1 MIEVLLQADRLL
13 TLGMLDQ
20 AERLYEQVAQADPR
34 NAIAVVG
41 LARVAVERGR
51 DEQAYVLA
59 RRALDVDPE
68 NVAAFRL
75 AARLEEM
82 LAGRGRPLP
91 EVPGPAT
98 VASLVPSPDPA
109 PPPPTPGRDT
119 RTTPPPAAP
128 ATHAPAPATPASPPA
143 PPTPAPTRRR
153 SKPGLLGRLFGR
165 RRR

>member
-1 MIEVLLQADRLL
+1 MIELLLQADRLV

-20 AERLYEQVAQADPR
+20 AEQLYTQVVGADPR

-41 LARVAVERGR
+41 LARVAVERGN
-51 DEQAYVLA
+51 DEEAYVLA
-59 RRALDVDPE
+59 RRALDIDPE

-98 VASLVPSPDPA
+98 VASLVPSPDPTPPPPIPGRDTPRPTPPPA
-109 PPPPTPGRDT
+109 QPPATPRPAPPPTPPT
-119 RTTPPPAAP
+119 
-128 ATHAPAPATPASPPA
+128 
-143 PPTPAPTRRR
+143 PTPARRR

-165 RRR
+165 RPR

>member
-13 TLGMLDQ
+13 TVGMLDR
-20 AERLYEQVAQADPR
+20 AEQLYTQVVDADPR

-41 LARVAVERGR
+41 LARVAVERGD

-59 RRALDVDPE
+59 RRALDIDPE

-109 PPPPTPGRDT
+109 PPPPIPGRDG
-119 RTTPPPAAP
+119 TTPPIAQGPTSTRPAQP
-128 ATHAPAPATPASPPA
+128 RPR
-143 PPTPAPTRRR
+143 TR
-153 SKPGLLGRLFGR
+153 SGLLGRLFGR

>member
-1 MIEVLLQADRLL
+1 MIEILLQADRLL
-13 TLGMLDQ
+13 MLGLLDQ
-20 AERLYEQVAQADPR
+20 AERLYTQVTQADPR

-41 LARVAVERGR
+41 LARVAVERGN

-59 RRALDVDPE
+59 RRALDIDPE

-82 LAGRGRPLP
+82 LVGRGRSLP

-109 PPPPTPGRDT
+109 PPPPIAGRDT
-119 RTTPPPAAP
+119 RTTPPAQAP
-128 ATHAPAPATPASPPA
+128 GTPPPA
-143 PPTPAPTRRR
+143 RSRRR
-153 SKPGLLGRLFGR
+153 STPGLLGRLFGR
-165 RRR
+165 KAR

>member
-1 MIEVLLQADRLL
+1 VIELLLQADRLL

-20 AERLYEQVAQADPR
+20 AEALYRQVADADPR

-41 LARVAVERGR
+41 LARVAVERGD

-59 RRALDVDPE
+59 RRALDIDPE

-109 PPPPTPGRDT
+109 PPPPIPGRDA
-119 RTTPPPAAP
+119 TTPP
-128 ATHAPAPATPASPPA
+128 TVQG
-143 PPTPAPTRRR
+143 PTTARPVQPRPRTR
-153 SKPGLLGRLFGR
+153 PGLLGRLFGR